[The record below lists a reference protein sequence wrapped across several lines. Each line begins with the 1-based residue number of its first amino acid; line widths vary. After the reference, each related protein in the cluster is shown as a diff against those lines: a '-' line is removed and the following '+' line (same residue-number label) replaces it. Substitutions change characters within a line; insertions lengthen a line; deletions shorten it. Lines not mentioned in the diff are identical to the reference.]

1 MVLMQDDGNAG
12 ARRTP
17 HAGDAASAL
26 VSSESRMHFSALA
39 QACVTPELNHATF
52 ARAVREHGRVLL
64 PHASL
69 LIAIGRLNFDHVV
82 IDYLNGVDYHPAHL
96 AQIPRQLHVR
106 DRPILSRWL
115 RERDALVVDPE
126 SDREQFSE
134 FELREVFSHG
144 LGRLAIHG
152 VADPSG
158 KYASYFSFSGV
169 QGEADELKQALRLMT
184 PFLHQAVM
192 SLRNALSRSVGLLA
206 LPPEDLAVLDLLACG
221 RSNAEIGKVTG
232 KSEKTIRNR
241 LTRIYANLGVAS
253 RTEAASV
260 YLQLP
265 RVQR

>member
-1 MVLMQDDGNAG
+1 MAPAL
-12 ARRTP
+12 
-17 HAGDAASAL
+17 ASP
-26 VSSESRMHFSALA
+26 ERRMHFTALA
-39 QACVTPELNHATF
+39 EACVAPALNEAGF
-52 ARAVREHGRVLL
+52 ARAIREHGRALL

-69 LIAIGRLNFDHVV
+69 LAAVGRLSFDHVV
-82 IDYLNGVDYHPAHL
+82 IEYLGGVDYHPAHL
-96 AQIPRQLHVR
+96 AQMPRQLNLR
-106 DRPILSRWL
+106 ERPIMGRWL

-126 SDREQFSE
+126 ADRDQFSE
-134 FELREVFSHG
+134 FERREVFSHG

-169 QGEADELKQALRLMT
+169 QGQADDLKQTLRLMT
-184 PFLHQAVM
+184 PLLHQAVM
-192 SLRNALSRSVGLLA
+192 SLRNGTARAAGASALS
-206 LPPEDLAVLDLLACG
+206 PEDFALLELLACG

-241 LTRIYANLGVAS
+241 LTRIYADLGVAS

-265 RVQR
+265 RGQP

>member
-1 MVLMQDDGNAG
+1 MRLRDD
-12 ARRTP
+12 T
-17 HAGDAASAL
+17 ASTL
-26 VSSESRMHFSALA
+26 INPERRMHFTALA
-39 QACVTPELNHATF
+39 EACVAPALDDAAF
-52 ARAVREHGRVLL
+52 ARAIREHGRVLL

-69 LIAIGRLNFDHVV
+69 LAAIGRLSFDHVV
-82 IDYLNGVDYHPAHL
+82 IEYLNGVDYHPAHL

-106 DRPILSRWL
+106 ERPILSRWL
-115 RERDALVVDPE
+115 RERDALVVDPK
-126 SDREQFSE
+126 SDRDQFSA

-169 QGEADELKQALRLMT
+169 QGEADELKQTLRLMT
-184 PFLHQAVM
+184 PLLHQAVM
-192 SLRNALSRSVGLLA
+192 SLRNGAARVADASALSSEDFALL
-206 LPPEDLAVLDLLACG
+206 ELLACG

-241 LTRIYANLGVAS
+241 MTRIYADLGVAS
-253 RTEAASV
+253 RTEAVSV

-265 RVQR
+265 RGRP

>member
-1 MVLMQDDGNAG
+1 MKLRDDMAPTLTSLE
-12 ARRTP
+12 RR
-17 HAGDAASAL
+17 L
-26 VSSESRMHFSALA
+26 HFAALA
-39 QACVTPELNHATF
+39 EACVAPALDEASF
-52 ARAVREHGRVLL
+52 ARAIREHARVLL

-69 LIAIGRLNFDHVV
+69 LAAVGRLSFDHVV
-82 IDYLNGVDYHPAHL
+82 IEYLSGVDYHPAHL
-96 AQIPRQLHVR
+96 AQIPRQLNLR
-106 DRPILSRWL
+106 ERTIMGRWL

-126 SDREQFSE
+126 SDRDQFSA
-134 FELREVFSHG
+134 FERREVFSHG

-184 PFLHQAVM
+184 PLLHQAVM
-192 SLRNALSRSVGLLA
+192 SLRDGMPHAAGAPVLSSEDAALL
-206 LPPEDLAVLDLLACG
+206 ELLACG

-241 LTRIYANLGVAS
+241 LTRIYADLGVAS
-253 RTEAASV
+253 RTEALSV

-265 RVQR
+265 RVPP